1 MARIPRYI
9 TRNRHGTLYFR
20 VAVPRDLRPFFPSSE
35 IQRSLH
41 TNCLRQIATA
51 AALLWLQVACLYQR
65 IRPSFHVRAHA
76 PKPAYHQRLCF

>member
-41 TNCLRQIATA
+41 TNCLRQAATA
-51 AALLWLQVACLYQR
+51 GMPDGKTPTQFHLQLQPGYRGLDYLNA
-65 IRPSFHVRAHA
+65 FA
-76 PKPAYHQRLCF
+76 